1 MTRLVD
7 PDAPV
12 TIEVRGGKRFVP
24 LPSRDESLQ
33 KVHSTLKRVSDLPAP
48 PDQSNP
54 IAVVLSYEL
63 FGLSVDET
71 ALAMGVPIGVVNN
84 IRASEGYS
92 QFKGDVLTNIRKTTS
107 DVVTRKFE
115 ENAENAAKR
124 VIELVDSPSGIV
136 SLSAAKQVLDRSQ
149 GSRTSDPMRSGLQIV
164 IYNTGGDKPTTVIEG
179 DVDGGH

>member
-1 MTRLVD
+1 VTRLVD

-12 TIEVRGGKRFVP
+12 IIEMRGGKKFVP
-24 LPSRDESLQ
+24 LPSRDEVTQ
-33 KVHSTLKRVSDLPAP
+33 RVHATLKRVSDLPAP

-71 ALAMGVPIGVVNN
+71 ALAMSVPIGVVNN

-92 QFKGDVLTNIRKTTS
+92 QFKGDVLENIRKTTS
-107 DVVTRKFE
+107 DVVTKKFE
-115 ENAENAAKR
+115 ESAERAAAR
-124 VIELVDSPSGIV
+124 VIDLVDSPSGIV

-149 GSRTSDPMRSGLQIV
+149 GSRTSDPMRTGLQIV
-164 IYNTGGDKPTTVIEG
+164 IYNTGGEKSPTVIEG
-179 DVDGGH
+179 QSDGDQ

>member
-1 MTRLVD
+1 VTRLVD

-12 TIEVRGGKRFVP
+12 IIEMRGGKKFVP
-24 LPSRDESLQ
+24 LPSRDEATQ
-33 KVHSTLKRVSDLPAP
+33 KVHATLKRVSDLPAP

-71 ALAMGVPIGVVNN
+71 ALAMNVPIGVVNN

-92 QFKGDVLTNIRKTTS
+92 QFKGDVLENIRKTTS
-107 DVVTRKFE
+107 DVVTKKFE
-115 ENAENAAKR
+115 ENAERAASR
-124 VIELVDSPSGIV
+124 VIDLVDSPSGIV

-149 GSRTSDPMRSGLQIV
+149 GTRSTDPMRTGLQIV
-164 IYNTGGDKPTTVIEG
+164 IYNTGGDKPATVIEG
-179 DVDGGH
+179 QSDGGH